1 MLQASEPLSPESA
14 ATQETSFRE
23 LAHWAIGILRRQLL
37 VIALIGAMGT
47 SLGVFYVRIAPSTY
61 TAESRIAIDPRRVQ
75 LFPKATFSEGQ
86 IDTPALDSEIVLAQ
100 SEPVVLSVVNSL
112 GLAKDPEFLKSKP
125 PGVLGALLGFASHLF
140 SLIKPTKPL
149 SESEAT
155 KVAVTVLSK
164 NLVVFRVGG
173 SYNLSIQYQSA
184 NPERAVQIANAIVE
198 TYIAEQ
204 LEGKYEPTRRATQW
218 LEGRIE
224 ELNQK
229 LKTAERLVVDFK
241 KNNDMITVDGRLVNE
256 QRITEL
262 TTQLAIAQT
271 RTTEAKARLDRLETV
286 IRDNSTRAQMGTV
299 ADTLMDVTGQR
310 EAVEIGVRDT
320 LNSGIVTQLRTR
332 YLELVNREASW
343 SRKYGANHGS
353 VVNLRDEIRQI
364 QSSFLAELKRLR
376 ETYISAYEVV
386 KQEEQSLEKRLAE
399 AVSRSQ
405 PINQAQ
411 VTLLELES
419 NAKNLRTMYD
429 NFQQRYADSLQ
440 QQVFPISDARITA
453 RAALPLEKSGPKIAL
468 ILVMVSAGGL
478 GFGVAVGIL
487 RELMDGSFYTKEQV
501 ESALQTPC
509 IAVVPSLKGDNSY
522 NGPTLMGSPKPM
534 LSFDRGLD
542 AGLNDQRTISRGPD
556 ICWAVLNSPFCRF
569 AEGIRSIKLAVD
581 LNRSAVNSKK
591 VIGFISSLPHEGKS
605 TIAASLALLM
615 AQASAR
621 VILVDC
627 DLRNPSLS
635 RRLAPNADHGI
646 LEVTAGRTTLKNAL
660 WTDQSTNLTFLP
672 AVTNNP
678 RICSSDILSAD
689 ATGKLFENL
698 RSRYD
703 YVLVDLT
710 PLMPIVDARAT
721 TAFVDCYVCVIE
733 WGRTTTDAVKHAFR
747 DAHNISENMLGIV
760 LNKADINRLRRY
772 YPTGESYYRNKHYG
786 QYGFTE

>member
-1 MLQASEPLSPESA
+1 MLQASEPLSLESA

-23 LAHWAIGILRRQLL
+23 SVHWAIGIVRRQLL
-37 VIALIGAMGT
+37 VIALMGAVGT
-47 SLGVFYVRIAPSTY
+47 SLGVFYVLIAPSTY
-61 TAESRIAIDPRRVQ
+61 TAESRIAIDPRRAQ
-75 LFPKATFSEGQ
+75 LFPKATFPEGQ
-86 IDTPALDSEIVLAQ
+86 IDGPALDSEIVLAQ

-112 GLAKDPEFLKSKP
+112 GLAKDPEFLKS

-140 SLIKPTKPL
+140 SLVKPTKPL

-155 KVAVTVLSK
+155 KVAVRVLSK
-164 NLVVFRVGG
+164 NLWVSRVGG
-173 SYNLSIQYQSA
+173 SYNLSIQYRSA

-198 TYIAEQ
+198 AYMAKQ
-204 LEGKYEPTRRATQW
+204 LEVKYEPTKRATQW
-218 LEGRIE
+218 LEGRIK
-224 ELNQK
+224 ELNEKQK
-229 LKTAERLVVDFK
+229 LAERLVIDFK
-241 KNNDMITVDGRLVNE
+241 KNNNVVTADGRLMNE
-256 QRITEL
+256 QL
-262 TTQLAIAQT
+262 IADLNSQISQT
-271 RTTEAKARLDRLETV
+271 RQRVSEAKARVDQINAV
-286 IRDNSTRAQMGTV
+286 IENVKLGKVDSGTV
-299 ADTLMDVTGQR
+299 ADTLTKQTG
-310 EAVEIGVRDT
+310 ATLSDT
-320 LNSGIVTQLRTR
+320 LNSAVASTLRTR
-332 YLELVNREASW
+332 YLDLVNREASW
-343 SRKYGANHGS
+343 SRKYGAKHGA
-353 VVNLRDEIRQI
+353 VVQLREQIREIEG
-364 QSSFLAELKRLR
+364 SFLEELKRLGD
-376 ETYISAYEVV
+376 TYLNTYEVV
-386 KQEEQSLEKRLAE
+386 KLEEQNLEKRFDD

-405 PINQAQ
+405 PISQAQ
-411 VTLLELES
+411 ITLLDLES

-429 NFQQRYADSLQ
+429 DFRQRYADSLQ
-440 QQVFPISDARITA
+440 QQSFPISDASITA
-453 RAALPLEKSGPKIAL
+453 RAALPLEKSGPKMAL
-468 ILVMVSAGGL
+468 ILVMAAAGGL
-478 GFGVAVGIL
+478 GFGVAVGFL

-509 IAVVPSLKGDNSY
+509 IAVVPSLKSDNSY
-522 NGPTLMGSPKPM
+522 NGPTLMGNPKPM
-534 LSFDRGLD
+534 LSFDRGLG

-569 AEGIRSIKLAVD
+569 AEAIRSIKLVVD
-581 LNRSAVNSKK
+581 WNRSAVNSKK

-635 RRLAPNADHGI
+635 RRLAPNADYGI

-689 ATGKLFENL
+689 ATGRLFENL

-710 PLMPIVDARAT
+710 PLMPIVDTRAT

-733 WGRTTTDAVKHAFR
+733 WGRTTSDAVKHAFR

-760 LNKADINRLRRY
+760 LNKADINQLRRY
-772 YPTGESYYRNKHYG
+772 YPTRENYHRNKHYG

>member
-1 MLQASEPLSPESA
+1 MLQASEPPSLESA

-23 LAHWAIGILRRQLL
+23 LAHWAIGIVRRQLL
-37 VIALIGAMGT
+37 VIALIGAVGT

-86 IDTPALDSEIVLAQ
+86 IDGPALDSEIVLAQ

-112 GLAKDPEFLKSKP
+112 GLAKDPEFLKS

-140 SLIKPTKPL
+140 SLVKRTKPL

-164 NLVVFRVGG
+164 NLWVFRVGG
-173 SYNLSIQYQSA
+173 SYNLSFQYRSA
-184 NPERAVQIANAIVE
+184 NPERAVRIANAIVE
-198 TYIAEQ
+198 AYIAKQ
-204 LEGKYEPTRRATQW
+204 LEVKYDPTKRATQW
-218 LEGRIE
+218 LEERIK
-224 ELNQK
+224 ELNEKQK
-229 LKTAERLVVDFK
+229 VAERLVVDFK
-241 KNNDMITVDGRLVNE
+241 RNNNVVTADGRLMNE
-256 QRITEL
+256 QLIADLNSQLSL
-262 TTQLAIAQT
+262 TKH
-271 RTTEAKARLDRLETV
+271 RVSEAKARVERINAV
-286 IRDNSTRAQMGTV
+286 IQDVQMGKVDAGTV
-299 ADTLMDVTGQR
+299 ADTLTKQTG
-310 EAVEIGVRDT
+310 ATLADT
-320 LNSGIVTQLRTR
+320 LNSAVATTLRTR
-332 YLELVNREASW
+332 YLDLVNREASW
-343 SRKYGANHGS
+343 SRRYGAKHGA
-353 VVNLRDEIRQI
+353 VVQLREQIREIEG
-364 QSSFLAELKRLR
+364 SFLEELKRLGD
-376 ETYISAYEVV
+376 TYLNTYEVV
-386 KQEEQSLEKRLAE
+386 KLEEQDLEKRFDD

-405 PINQAQ
+405 PISQAQ
-411 VTLLELES
+411 ITLLDLES

-429 NFQQRYADSLQ
+429 DFRQRYADSLQ
-440 QQVFPISDARITA
+440 QQSFPIADASITA
-453 RAALPLEKSGPKIAL
+453 RAALPLEKSGPKLALTLVIAA
-468 ILVMVSAGGL
+468 AGGL
-478 GFGVAVGIL
+478 GFGAAVGIL

-509 IAVVPSLKGDNSY
+509 IAVVPSLKSDNSY
-522 NGPTLMGSPKPM
+522 NGPPLMGNHKAM
-534 LSFDRGLD
+534 LSFDRGLGD
-542 AGLNDQRTISRGPD
+542 GLNDQRTISRGPD

-569 AEGIRSIKLAVD
+569 AEAIRSIKLVVD
-581 LNRSAVNSKK
+581 WNRSAVNSKK

-615 AQASAR
+615 AQAGAR

-689 ATGKLFENL
+689 ATRKLFENL

-733 WGRTTTDAVKHAFR
+733 WGRTTSDAVKHAFR

-760 LNKADINRLRRY
+760 LNKADINQLRRY

>member
-1 MLQASEPLSPESA
+1 MLQATEPLSLESA

-23 LAHWAIGILRRQLL
+23 LAHWAIGIVRRQLL
-37 VIALIGAMGT
+37 VIALIGALGT

-86 IDTPALDSEIVLAQ
+86 IDGPALDSEIVLAQ

-112 GLAKDPEFLKSKP
+112 GLAKDPEFLKS

-164 NLVVFRVGG
+164 NLLVFRVGG
-173 SYNLSIQYQSA
+173 SYNLSIQYRSA

-198 TYIAEQ
+198 AYIAKQ
-204 LEGKYEPTRRATQW
+204 LEVKYDPTKRATQW
-218 LEGRIE
+218 LEGRIK
-224 ELNQK
+224 ELNEKQK
-229 LKTAERLVVDFK
+229 LAERLVVDFK
-241 KNNDMITVDGRLVNE
+241 KNNNVVIADGKLMNE
-256 QRITEL
+256 QL
-262 TTQLAIAQT
+262 IADLSSQISQAKQ
-271 RTTEAKARLDRLETV
+271 RVSEAKARVDRINAV
-286 IRDNSTRAQMGTV
+286 IRDAQMGRVDAGTV
-299 ADTLMDVTGQR
+299 ADTLTKQTGATLS
-310 EAVEIGVRDT
+310 ET
-320 LNSGIVTQLRTR
+320 LNSTVASTLRTR

-343 SRKYGANHGS
+343 SRKYGAKHGA
-353 VVNLRDEIRQI
+353 VVNLREQIHEIEG
-364 QSSFLAELKRLR
+364 SFLEELKRLGD
-376 ETYISAYEVV
+376 TYLNTYEVV
-386 KQEEQSLEKRLAE
+386 KSEEQDLEKRFDD

-405 PINQAQ
+405 PISQAQ
-411 VTLLELES
+411 ITLLDIES

-429 NFQQRYADSLQ
+429 EFRQRYADSLQ
-440 QQVFPISDARITA
+440 QQSFPISDASITA
-453 RAALPLEKSGPKIAL
+453 RAALPLEKSGPKTAL
-468 ILVMVSAGGL
+468 ILVMAAAGGL

-569 AEGIRSIKLAVD
+569 AEAIRSIKLAVD

-710 PLMPIVDARAT
+710 PLMPIVDTRAT

>member
-1 MLQASEPLSPESA
+1 MLQVSEPPSLESA

-23 LAHWAIGILRRQLL
+23 LAHWAIGIVRRQLL
-37 VIALIGAMGT
+37 LIALIGAVGI
-47 SLGVFYVRIAPSTY
+47 SLGVFYVLIAPSTY

-86 IDTPALDSEIVLAQ
+86 IDGPALDSEIVLAQ

-112 GLAKDPEFLKSKP
+112 GLAKDPEFLKS

-140 SLIKPTKPL
+140 SLVKPTKPL

-155 KVAVTVLSK
+155 KVAATVLSK
-164 NLVVFRVGG
+164 NLLVFRVGG
-173 SYNLSIQYQSA
+173 SYNLSIQYRSA

-198 TYIAEQ
+198 AYIAKQ
-204 LEGKYEPTRRATQW
+204 LEVKYDPTKRATQW
-218 LEGRIE
+218 LEGRIK
-224 ELNQK
+224 ELNEKQK
-229 LKTAERLVVDFK
+229 LAERLVVDFK
-241 KNNDMITVDGRLVNE
+241 KNNNVVIADGKLMNE
-256 QRITEL
+256 QL
-262 TTQLAIAQT
+262 IADLSSQISQT
-271 RTTEAKARLDRLETV
+271 KQRVTEAKARVERINAV
-286 IRDNSTRAQMGTV
+286 IQEVKMGKVDTGTV
-299 ADTLMDVTGQR
+299 ADTLIKQTG
-310 EAVEIGVRDT
+310 ATLADT
-320 LNSGIVTQLRTR
+320 LNSTVASTLRTR
-332 YLELVNREASW
+332 YLDLVNREASW
-343 SRKYGANHGS
+343 SRKYGAKHLA
-353 VVNLRDEIRQI
+353 VVQLREQIREIEG
-364 QSSFLAELKRLR
+364 SFLEELKRLGD
-376 ETYISAYEVV
+376 TYLNTYEVV
-386 KQEEQSLEKRLAE
+386 KLEEQDLEKRFDD

-405 PINQAQ
+405 PISQAQ
-411 VTLLELES
+411 ITLLDLES

-429 NFQQRYADSLQ
+429 EFRQRYADSLQ
-440 QQVFPISDARITA
+440 QQSFPISDASVTA
-453 RAALPLEKSGPKIAL
+453 RAALPLEKSGPKTAL
-468 ILVMVSAGGL
+468 ILVMAAAGGL

-509 IAVVPSLKGDNSY
+509 IAVVPSLKSDNSY
-522 NGPTLMGSPKPM
+522 NGPTLMGNPKPM
-534 LSFDRGLD
+534 LSFDRGLG

-569 AEGIRSIKLAVD
+569 AEAIRSIKLAVD
-581 LNRSAVNSKK
+581 LNRSAGNSKK

-615 AQASAR
+615 AQAGAR

-635 RRLAPNADHGI
+635 CRLAPNADHGI
-646 LEVTAGRTTLKNAL
+646 LEVTAGRTTLKNVL

-710 PLMPIVDARAT
+710 PLMPIVDTRAT
-721 TAFVDCYVCVIE
+721 TAFMDCYVCVIE
-733 WGRTTTDAVKHAFR
+733 WGRTTSDAVKHAFR

-772 YPTGESYYRNKHYG
+772 YPTGENYYRNKHYG

>member
-1 MLQASEPLSPESA
+1 MLQPSEPLSLESA

-23 LAHWAIGILRRQLL
+23 LVHWAIGIVRRQLL
-37 VIALIGAMGT
+37 VIALTGAVGT
-47 SLGVFYVRIAPSTY
+47 SLGVFYVLIAPSTY

-86 IDTPALDSEIVLAQ
+86 IDGPALDSEIVLAQ

-112 GLAKDPEFLKSKP
+112 GLAKDPEFLKSP
-125 PGVLGALLGFASHLF
+125 SVLGALLGFASHLF
-140 SLIKPTKPL
+140 SLVKPTKPL

-164 NLVVFRVGG
+164 NLWVSRVGG
-173 SYNLSIQYQSA
+173 SYNLSIQYRSA

-198 TYIAEQ
+198 AYMAKQ
-204 LEGKYEPTRRATQW
+204 LEVKYEPTKRATQW
-218 LEGRIE
+218 LEGSIK
-224 ELNQK
+224 ELNEKQK
-229 LKTAERLVVDFK
+229 LAELLVIDFK
-241 KNNDMITVDGRLVNE
+241 KNNNLVTADGRLMNE
-256 QRITEL
+256 QL
-262 TTQLAIAQT
+262 IAEINSQISQT
-271 RTTEAKARLDRLETV
+271 KQRVTEAKARVERINAV
-286 IRDNSTRAQMGTV
+286 IQDVKMGKIDTGTV
-299 ADTLMDVTGQR
+299 ADTLIKQTG
-310 EAVEIGVRDT
+310 ATLADT
-320 LNSGIVTQLRTR
+320 LNSTVASTLRTR

-343 SRKYGANHGS
+343 SRKYGAKHLA
-353 VVNLRDEIRQI
+353 VVQLREQIREIEG
-364 QSSFLAELKRLR
+364 SFLEELKRLGD
-376 ETYISAYEVV
+376 TYLNTYEVV
-386 KQEEQSLEKRLAE
+386 KLEEQDLEKRFDD

-405 PINQAQ
+405 PISQAQ
-411 VTLLELES
+411 ITLLDLES
-419 NAKNLRTMYD
+419 NAKNLRTMYND
-429 NFQQRYADSLQ
+429 FRQRYADSLQ
-440 QQVFPISDARITA
+440 QQSFPIADASITA
-453 RAALPLEKSGPKIAL
+453 RAALPLERSGPKTAL
-468 ILVMVSAGGL
+468 ILVMAAAGGL
-478 GFGVAVGIL
+478 GFGVAVGFL
-487 RELMDGSFYTKEQV
+487 RELMDGAFYTKEQV

-509 IAVVPSLKGDNSY
+509 IAVVPSLKSDNSY
-522 NGPTLMGSPKPM
+522 NGPALMGNPKPM

-569 AEGIRSIKLAVD
+569 AEAIRSIKVAVD
-581 LNRSAVNSKK
+581 LNRSAVSSKK

-615 AQASAR
+615 AQAGAR

-646 LEVTAGRTTLKNAL
+646 LEVTVGRTTLKNAL

-678 RICSSDILSAD
+678 RICSSDILFAD

-710 PLMPIVDARAT
+710 PLMPIVDTRAT

-733 WGRTTTDAVKHAFR
+733 WGRTTSDAVKHAFR

-760 LNKADINRLRRY
+760 LNKADINQLRRY
-772 YPTGESYYRNKHYG
+772 YPTGENYYRNKHYA
-786 QYGFTE
+786 QYGFKE

>member
-1 MLQASEPLSPESA
+1 MLEASEPLSPESA

-23 LAHWAIGILRRQLL
+23 LAHWAIGIVRRQLL
-37 VIALIGAMGT
+37 VIALIGVVGT
-47 SLGVFYVRIAPSTY
+47 SLGAFYVLIAPFTY
-61 TAESRIAIDPRRVQ
+61 TAESRIVIDPRRVQ

-86 IDTPALDSEIVLAQ
+86 IDGPAVDSEIELVK
-100 SEPVVLSVVNSL
+100 SEPVAFSVVNGL
-112 GLAKDPEFLKSKP
+112 GLAKDPEFLKS

-140 SLIKPTKPL
+140 SLVKPTKPL
-149 SESEAT
+149 LESEAT
-155 KVAVTVLSK
+155 KVALTVLSK
-164 NLVVFRVGG
+164 NLLVFRVGA
-173 SYNLSIQYQSA
+173 SYNLSIQYRSG
-184 NPERAVQIANAIVE
+184 NPERAVQIANALAE
-198 TYIAEQ
+198 AYIAKQ
-204 LEGKYEPTRRATQW
+204 LEVKYDPSKRATQW
-218 LEGRIE
+218 LEGRIK
-224 ELNQK
+224 ELNEKQK
-229 LKTAERLVVDFK
+229 VAERLVIDFK
-241 KNNDMITVDGRLVNE
+241 KNNNVITADGRLMSE
-256 QRITEL
+256 Q
-262 TTQLAIAQT
+262 QLADLGTQFSQVKQ
-271 RTTEAKARLDRLETV
+271 RVSEAKARLDRINAV
-286 IRDNSTRAQMGTV
+286 IRDAREGTAAGLGTV
-299 ADTLMDVTGQR
+299 ADTLMRQTG
-310 EAVEIGVRDT
+310 ATLADT
-320 LNSGIVTQLRTR
+320 LNSAVATQLRTR
-332 YLELVNREASW
+332 YLELVNRETSW
-343 SRKYGANHGS
+343 SRKYGANHGA
-353 VVNLRDEIRQI
+353 VVNLRNEIREI
-364 QSSFLAELKRLR
+364 EGNFLDELKRLR
-376 ETYISAYEVV
+376 DTYQNTYEVV
-386 KQEEQSLEKRLAE
+386 KLEEQDLDKRLDD

-405 PINQAQ
+405 PVNQAQ
-411 VTLLELES
+411 STLLDLES

-429 NFQQRYADSLQ
+429 DFRQRYADSLQ
-440 QQVFPISDARITA
+440 QQSFPISDASITA
-453 RAALPLEKSGPKIAL
+453 RAALPLEKSGPKTAF
-468 ILVMVSAGGL
+468 ILVMAAAGGL
-478 GFGVAVGIL
+478 GFGVAVGLL
-487 RELMDGSFYTKEQV
+487 RELMDGSFHTKEQV

-509 IAVVPSLKGDNSY
+509 IAVVPSLKSDNSS
-522 NGPTLMGSPKPM
+522 NDPTLMANPKPM
-534 LSFDRGLD
+534 LSFDRGLG

-569 AEGIRSIKLAVD
+569 AEAIRSIKLALD
-581 LNRSAVNSKK
+581 LNGSAVNSKK

-615 AQASAR
+615 AQAGAR

-660 WTDQSTNLTFLP
+660 WTDQSTKLTFLP

-710 PLMPIVDARAT
+710 PLMPIVDTRAT
-721 TAFVDCYVCVIE
+721 TAFVDRYVCVIE
-733 WGRTTTDAVKHAFR
+733 WGRTTSDAVKHAFR